1 MFTKFALKTLEAIWR
16 PRFKYKKAGVMLMDI
31 SPAQAVQG
39 DLFPVEPE
47 NAKRAQLMVALDG
60 INARYGRG
68 SVKTGSIGF
77 HDREHCYMRQ
87 ERKSQGYTT
96 DWDQVPIARA

>member
-1 MFTKFALKTLEAIWR
+1 
-16 PRFKYKKAGVMLMDI
+16 MLTDI
-31 SPAQAVQG
+31 SPADAVQG
-39 DLFPVEPE
+39 ELFPVEPE
-47 NAKRAQLMVALDG
+47 HDKRAQLMVALDG

-77 HDREHCYMRQ
+77 HDREHWYMRQ

-96 DWDQVPIARA
+96 NWNEVLIARA